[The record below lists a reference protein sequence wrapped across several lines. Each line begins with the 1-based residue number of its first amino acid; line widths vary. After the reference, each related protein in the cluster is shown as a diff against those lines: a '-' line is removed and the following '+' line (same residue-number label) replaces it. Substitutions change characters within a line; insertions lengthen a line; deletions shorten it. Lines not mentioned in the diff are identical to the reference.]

1 MTKRLVTTVQ
11 ILLIALASTMAG
23 CLGTGEEG
31 DAELSTI
38 ESEISVAPTGVTAT
52 ATSSTRI
59 TVSWNPVAMA
69 TKYYVWRS
77 NTGPAGTYAFQG
89 TTLAPGTSLNVA
101 NNIIPGTQYCF
112 TVSADGPGGQG
123 PRSSPPAC
131 VTPGMA
137 MLPAAPTGVT
147 ATPTA
152 ATRILV
158 AWNSVAT
165 ATKYYVY
172 RSAAGGAGPFT
183 FAATT
188 LAPTTNVSVAGL
200 APATIYC
207 FQVQA
212 ENASGTGPVSSPP
225 ACGRTFVE
233 GLEGYWKLNEAS
245 SATATDVSGF
255 MRNGTYA
262 GTTTRNAT
270 DRAPLDNDPIAIG
283 IGGGAGDAIN
293 VPHQAPFN
301 LTGDFTVAFWTKV
314 TGASTYRFIG
324 KRAAGCG
331 AINWEIVQ
339 DEMGL
344 HINGANRANFGANV
358 PANQWTHVAVTQSG
372 TTAVFYING
381 AQVGTATYDVGVRN
395 NDPLQLG
402 NAGGC
407 GSSAFLLDEVQV
419 YSRQL
424 SPTQIATIGTIP
436 PTPTS
441 VTATA
446 TSSARIDVAWAAVPN
461 ASKYFLYKGSSAANL
476 TFFQSV
482 VSPTTSFS
490 DGANPANTQVFY
502 AVRSVRDGLISNFS
516 TTVNATTQSGP
527 APVQGVTATASG
539 NDRITIT
546 WSTLATATKY
556 YVYIGSSA
564 AGPFTF
570 KGTTLAPGLSY
581 VAAQLSPNTTY
592 FFVVRAETPNG
603 VSPNSAVVSATTNP

>member
-1 MTKRLVTTVQ
+1 MSKRPVTTVQ
-11 ILLIALASTMAG
+11 ILLIALASMMAG
-23 CLGTGEEG
+23 CLGNGDEG
-31 DAELSTI
+31 DEELSTV
-38 ESEISVAPTGVTAT
+38 EAHISVAPTGVTAT
-52 ATSSTRI
+52 ATASTRV
-59 TVSWNPVAMA
+59 TVSWNPVPMA

-89 TTLAPGTSLNVA
+89 STLAPGNTLAVA
-101 NNIIPGTQYCF
+101 NLTPNTQYCF

-158 AWNSVAT
+158 AWNNVAT

-183 FAATT
+183 FSAST
-188 LAPTTNVSVAGL
+188 LAPTTNVSIAGL

-212 ENASGTGPVSSPP
+212 ENASGTGPFSSPP
-225 ACGRTFVE
+225 VCARTFVE
-233 GLEGYWKLNEAS
+233 GIEGYYKLNEAS
-245 SATATDVSGF
+245 GATARDVSGL
-255 MRNGTYA
+255 MRDGTYA
-262 GTTTRNAT
+262 GTTVRNTT
-270 DRAPLDNDPIAIG
+270 DRPPLDNDPVAIG
-283 IGGGAGDAIN
+283 IGGGAGDAVN

-314 TGASTYRFIG
+314 SGASTYRFIG

-331 AINWEIVQ
+331 SINWEITQ
-339 DEMGL
+339 DAMGL
-344 HINGANRANFGANV
+344 HIDGANRADFGANV

-381 AQVGTATYDVGVRN
+381 AQVGTAPYEVGVRN

-402 NAGGC
+402 NSGGC

-424 SPTQIATIGTIP
+424 TAAQVATIGQIP
-436 PTPTS
+436 PTPAS

-482 VSPTTSFS
+482 LSPATSYS
-490 DGANPANTQVFY
+490 DGSNPPTTQVFY

-527 APVQGVTATASG
+527 SAVQGVAAVASG
-539 NDRITIT
+539 NDRITLT
-546 WSTLATATKY
+546 WSALATATKY
-556 YVYIGSSA
+556 YVYISGSA

-570 KGTTLAPGLSY
+570 KGTTLAPGQSY
-581 VAAQLSPNTTY
+581 VAAGLAPNTTY
-592 FFVVRAETPNG
+592 YFVVRAETPNG
-603 VSPNSAVVSATTNP
+603 VSPDSAVVSATTLN